1 MASWKELDKAFLEQA
16 KEFIKKHGVEA
27 ARKAAMKAFE
37 ETEREYFGD
46 YIDEA
51 IRKFNLDRDKINYVR

>member
-16 KEFIKKHGVEA
+16 KEFVKKHGIEA
-27 ARKAAMKAFE
+27 SRKAAFKAWQ
-37 ETEREYFGD
+37 ETESTYIGD

-51 IRKFNLDRDKINYVR
+51 IRKFNLDKDKVNYVR